1 MNKLLSILI
10 PTRNRQK
17 YCIGAIKEILSI
29 GSERI
34 EICVQDNSDD
44 NSLEYEIKAIGSS
57 SVIYNYHRGVLS
69 FVDNFSEAI
78 TISSGEYLCL
88 IGDDDGIL
96 PNIIP
101 AIQYMKENNLDVLV
115 PSLNACYF
123 WPSDTPLYP
132 KAENGYLAL
141 TKDRFNI
148 KKIDPILS
156 LDNFVKNGLIDYLS
170 FDMPKLYH
178 GIVKKGVLQEIKNV
192 TGNYFQGLTPDIFM
206 ATALCFVAKKFEMVD
221 YPVTIA
227 GICPMSGSSDSAT
240 GKHTGDLKDAPHFR
254 GHNNYEWEKLI
265 PPFYSVETIWAET
278 ALKCLRM
285 FGKDD
290 IIKKINLPLFYQHCL
305 NKFPQFKDIIFETAT
320 LNNINIP
327 ENYIVKQE
335 NICVRFSRRVINR
348 ILNGRPKRFYDVIDI
363 TAAKEIIEKNI
374 RIKI

>member
-101 AIQYMKENNLDVLV
+101 TIQYMKENNLDVLV

-221 YPVTIA
+221 YP
-227 GICPMSGSSDSAT
+227 
-240 GKHTGDLKDAPHFR
+240 
-254 GHNNYEWEKLI
+254 
-265 PPFYSVETIWAET
+265 ET